1 EAGDPDLALSGL
13 KGSVTGHLELGDIA
27 GARRT
32 IREFER
38 AAAGIGT
45 PQVRWWVALLNA
57 GEALFDADLERAEGR
72 VAQSI
77 AIAAAA
83 ELPEIALEMYAQLLY
98 LRLEQ
103 GRAEEVVLAAR
114 DQMRSFAD
122 QRAWT
127 AGLAYLLAATGR
139 VAEARAELEPLVARG
154 FADVPRDRG

>member
-1 EAGDPDLALSGL
+1 
-13 KGSVTGHLELGDIA
+13 
-27 GARRT
+27 
-32 IREFER
+32 
-38 AAAGIGT
+38 
-45 PQVRWWVALLNA
+45 A
-57 GEALFDADLERAEGR
+57 GEALFDADLERAEVR

-77 AIAAAA
+77 AIAAQA

-127 AGLAYLLAATGR
+127 AGLAYLLAAPGR

-154 FADVPRDRG
+154 FADVPRDRGWLPTHALAAQVVEACGDADTAAQLAQAMAPYGALTVVVGSALYYGPVPYFLG